1 MLAMIL
7 KATVAF
13 AIAAFIAWT
22 ELVTSKYPRTIKLF
36 WKSSWALWTYPV
48 IYGLISLG
56 FTLAYVPLA
65 RSGVLRLDT
74 SAVTEAPSKGTS
86 DTTAKAGS
94 EREAERRDRR
104 NEDGRRSEERSQGK
118 DTVGTDETTNR
129 GVDAPTLLTAIM
141 LGLSAKALLHIR
153 FFSVPTTGTQQTFP
167 VGTET
172 FVQLFEPWLLRTIA
186 IDEFNAVSA
195 YLLGKAQSHSDLNM
209 VKATIKANLPGPNAF
224 PDPERTALI
233 LDVDQAGSVGSA
245 LEIYLRAFGVSTLNR
260 VFP

>member
-1 MLAMIL
+1 MLALII
-7 KATVAF
+7 KAAVAF

-22 ELVTSKYPRTIKLF
+22 ELVTSRYPRTIKLF
-36 WKSSWALWTYPV
+36 WKGSWALWAYPV

-56 FTLAYVPLA
+56 FTLAYVPLTRA
-65 RSGVLRLDT
+65 GLLRFDT
-74 SAVTEAPSKGTS
+74 PTAPEALPKPAS
-86 DTTAKAGS
+86 DRTAKAGS
-94 EREAERRDRR
+94 EEKTKAATDEAK
-104 NEDGRRSEERSQGK
+104 GGGIPKAGSPGK
-118 DTVGTDETTNR
+118 DKAETDEPTK
-129 GVDAPTLLTAIM
+129 GGDGPTLLTAVM

-195 YLLGKAQSHSDLNM
+195 YLRAKAQGYTDLNA
-209 VKATIKANLPGPNAF
+209 VKTTIKANLPGPAAF
-224 PDPERTALI
+224 PDPERTALM

-245 LEIYLRAFGVSTLNR
+245 LEIYLRAFGVSTVDR